1 MSNDLSIKMT
11 LDDSDFKQKIN
22 EAKQA
27 TEQFENEAKQASEQ
41 MKNMSDSTK
50 QSGNFMRE
58 YQREIKSLKSQLLQL
73 EEGTEEYTQAMQ
85 KLADKTFALRDINE
99 TARLSAND
107 LGERFVLMTKTMSG
121 LLSGFNAVQGALN
134 LFGVESEE
142 VNNALLK
149 LSSVIAVIQGLEGLE
164 GLTKTLPA
172 CANMFK
178 QLTGTIK
185 TCSVA
190 MKALPYVAIASAIVG
205 VVGYI
210 VKQTK
215 ATKEL
220 TAEEKKAEEEA
231 KRLKAIEE
239 TKNKVEENTTKT
251 VGEMMGKYKLLQT
264 QWKLLT
270 DDFET
275 KKKFIE
281 DNASAFND
289 LGIQVDTVAQAEKI
303 LVDDT
308 QNFCN
313 AMKLRAQAI
322 ALQNQI
328 VEESEKYFKDLNK
341 KGVVYGTHRY
351 VAKAGDKFTDL
362 SNDEKAQITDVVNGN
377 YVNNNKG
384 YVEIKNEGLSSYSV
398 ITEAGANVL
407 NAYRSKRM
415 VEIAKE
421 YKAKVDAEY
430 NAKMNELTSQLQGV
444 YNEQDKNPYGQLNP
458 QSNIPKYIPSS
469 TNNNGSGGNNDNTT
483 DDNQPQQIDLTELLK
498 QSILVNGGNLTA
510 YNEEYTQKTGNEL
523 NSKNYWND
531 LTNNLQS
538 IADSSGSEEFVK
550 QIETIITKLPNY
562 IAEAQTP
569 EVNLIQVAE
578 DAVNSGDFTK
588 LDEYIKTSTQA
599 KQGSVKFLEAKINAL
614 QDIESN
620 TDDME
625 LIGKVD
631 TEVDKLRK
639 ELNEL
644 KKAIRAKTDPEGVVQ
659 EAQQTTLTNATKT
672 ASSIQSA
679 TSSISSMMSSIAKC
693 TDDATA
699 SWLNYFANIIGTAGQ
714 LITTIQAIATANAIN
729 SASQI
734 PLVGWL
740 QIGAAA
746 VSCIAAFSQLPKFA
760 DGGIVGGNNY
770 NDGIHCMLSSGEM
783 VLNKHQQGNL
793 FKLLNNGTTPSS
805 NNGGEVQFKIS
816 GTNLIGVLNNY
827 NNKVNKVL

>member
-27 TEQFENEAKQASEQ
+27 TEAFENEAKQASEQ

-50 QSGNFMRE
+50 KNGNFLRE
-58 YQREIKSLKSQLLQL
+58 YKREIKELKSQLLQL
-73 EEGTEEYTQAMQ
+73 EEGTEEYTQAIQ
-85 KLADKTFALRDINE
+85 RLADQQFKLRDINE

-121 LLSGFNAVQGALN
+121 LLSGFNGVQGALN

-149 LSSVIAVIQGLEGLE
+149 LSSVIAVIQGIEGLE
-164 GLTKTLPA
+164 GLSKTLPI

-178 QLTGTIK
+178 ALIVQVK
-185 TCSVA
+185 ECSVA

-328 VEESEKYFKDLNK
+328 VEESEKYFKQYNQ
-341 KGVVYGTHRY
+341 KGVKYGTHY
-351 VAKAGDKFTDL
+351 NTAKEGDYFANEEEAKAAGKNYKSLQFDEFTNGQ
-362 SNDEKAQITDVVNGN
+362 SMQVNIMTAEDAMK
-377 YVNNNKG
+377 V
-384 YVEIKNEGLSSYSV
+384 
-398 ITEAGANVL
+398 
-407 NAYRSKRM
+407 NAYRNKEALR
-415 VEIAKE
+415 INKE

-444 YNEQDKNPYGQLNP
+444 YNEQDKNPYGNLKP
-458 QSNIPKYIPSS
+458 QSNIPKYNPSS
-469 TNNNGSGGNNDNTT
+469 TNNNGGGGNSGNNDKTT

-510 YNEEYTQKTGNEL
+510 YNEEYTQKTGNEQ

-599 KQGSVKFLEAKINAL
+599 KQGSVKFLESKINAL

-620 TDDME
+620 TDNME

-644 KKAIRAKTDPEGVVQ
+644 KKAIRAKTDPEGVAQ
-659 EAQQTTLTNATKT
+659 EAQQTTLTNANKT
-672 ASSIQSA
+672 ASNIQSA

-729 SASQI
+729 SVSQI

-740 QIGAAA
+740 SIGAAA
-746 VSCIAAFSQLPKFA
+746 ASCIAAFASIPKFK

-770 NDGIHCMLSSGEM
+770 NDGVHCMLSSGEM
-783 VLNKHQQGNL
+783 VLNKAQQGNL
-793 FKLLNNGTTPSS
+793 FKLINNGTTPSS

-816 GTNLIGVLNNY
+816 GKNLIGVLNNY
-827 NNKVNKVL
+827 NNKINKVL